1 MFEFIIVVVTVV
13 FIVAYYKAL
22 SADQKKVQ
30 GELAK
35 DYAATG
41 TFAAGKIVKELGKLV
56 ISSGQ
61 ASAKYIQ
68 DNHDEVI
75 KGAKSNMDKAK
86 AEHGG
91 STRKLGVAL
100 GTDATKWIGVD
111 GLNDDINSYLNKPK
125 EEVESKP
132 KVEESK

>member
-1 MFEFIIVVVTVV
+1 MLEVFYVVVIVV
-13 FIVAYYKAL
+13 FGFSYYKAL
-22 SADQKKVQ
+22 SVDQKKVQ

-35 DYAATG
+35 DYVATG
-41 TFAAGKIVKELGKLV
+41 TFATGKVIKELGKLV
-56 ISSGQ
+56 VSSGQ

-75 KGAKSNMDKAK
+75 KGAKTSMDKAK

-91 STRKLGVAL
+91 SARKLGVAL

-111 GLNDDINSYLNKPK
+111 GLNDDINSYLKPK
-125 EEVESKP
+125 TIE
-132 KVEESK
+132 

>member
-1 MFEFIIVVVTVV
+1 MFEFIIAVIVVVFV
-13 FIVAYYKAL
+13 VAYYKAL
-22 SADQKKVQ
+22 SVDQKKVQ

-41 TFAAGKIVKELGKLV
+41 TFATGKIIKELGKLV

-61 ASAKYIQ
+61 ASAKYVQ

-75 KGAKSNMDKAK
+75 KGAKVNMDQAKAK
-86 AEHGG
+86 HGG
-91 STRKLGVAL
+91 SARKLGVAL

-111 GLNDDINSYLNKPK
+111 GLNDDISSYL
-125 EEVESKP
+125 SRRI
-132 KVEESK
+132 